1 MRTSGSV
8 KFEGTGP
15 YYLRSVNH
23 AKASVLANTI
33 QLTLFALVEERGQTL
48 IQIETQMT
56 SDAAE
61 ELANTLLRAIAALD
75 SATDRLVH

>member
-1 MRTSGSV
+1 MRANGSV

-23 AKASVLANTI
+23 ARASVLGNTI
-33 QLTLFALVEERGQTL
+33 QLTLFALVEEQGQTP

-56 SDAAE
+56 SGAAE